1 MRGSTHL
8 ALGLSAAVLTG
19 QPWYGM
25 AAAGLGAVLPDI
37 DEPGSVIGSKVPGS
51 ALGRVG
57 RAAFGGALLGT
68 LISYFDVP
76 SPLVIVFAVGWLVL
90 AFIPHRGFTHSLLA
104 LALAWMGARALLP
117 GAALP
122 FAAGYALHLAA
133 DALTPHGVP
142 LLWPWPKTIGVPLVR
157 TNGWIDRLAGF
168 GAWMFILWRSLKWGG
183 LLP

>member
-25 AAAGLGAVLPDI
+25 AAAGLGAALPDI
-37 DEPGSVIGSKVPGS
+37 DEPGSMIGSKVPGS
-51 ALGRVG
+51 VMGRVG
-57 RAAFGGALLGT
+57 RAAVGG
-68 LISYFDVP
+68 
-76 SPLVIVFAVGWLVL
+76 LVL
-90 AFIPHRGFTHSLLA
+90 YLGIRGENRLAMISGVVLLA
-104 LALAWMGARALLP
+104 LAFVPHRGVTHSLAGMAAALL
-117 GAALP
+117 GAMALYRP
-122 FAAGYALHLAA
+122 VALAFAMGYALHLAA

-168 GAWMFILWRSLKWGG
+168 AAWMFIFWRNLKWGG